1 MTSVGDP
8 NDRHVLD
15 PILSTDT
22 CRLYGPM
29 CGEDGA
35 VLTALHRD

>member
-15 PILSTDT
+15 PIFSSAT
-22 CRLYGPM
+22 CRLYAPM
-29 CGEDGA
+29 CLGDGV
-35 VLTALHRD
+35 VLIAIHRD